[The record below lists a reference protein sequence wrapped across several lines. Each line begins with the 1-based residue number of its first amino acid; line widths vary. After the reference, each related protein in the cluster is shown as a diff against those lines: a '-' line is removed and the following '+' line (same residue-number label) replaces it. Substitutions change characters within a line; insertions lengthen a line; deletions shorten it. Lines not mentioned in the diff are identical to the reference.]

1 MKRSILIIILAVLT
15 ALPSFGQAT
24 KKERNLVKAGNE
36 YFNKKQYR
44 KAEEQYS
51 KALEHNPN
59 STLAKYNLGTTLINE
74 RSNKKDKTKED
85 SVMTK
90 RINALLT
97 DVAGNPNASKDLKA
111 NANYNLG
118 KMAYDNEDY
127 ANSVQYFKK
136 SLKINPNDEKARKNL
151 RMAQKKLQQ
160 QNKSQNN
167 NDQKD
172 KKQNQQQ
179 DQKQPPQKQP
189 EPPKEQQQ
197 QTNNDQLLKAMQ
209 NEEKNTRDKVNRRKA
224 QMGSQSH
231 TSRPW

>member
-1 MKRSILIIILAVLT
+1 MKRNILIILLAVLT
-15 ALPSFGQAT
+15 VLPSFGQAT
-24 KKERNLVKAGNE
+24 KRERNLVKAGNE
-36 YFNKKQYR
+36 YFSKKQYR

-59 STLAKYNLGTTLINE
+59 SAIAKYNLGTTLINE

-97 DVAGNPNASKDLKA
+97 DVAGNAGASKELKA
-111 NANYNLG
+111 HANYNLG

-127 ANSVQYFKK
+127 ANSVEYFKK
-136 SLKINPNDEKARKNL
+136 SLKINDKDEKARKNL

-160 QNKSQNN
+160 QQQNKQN

-179 DQKQPPQKQP
+179 DQKQQPQNQP
-189 EPPKEQQQ
+189 EPPKQPQQ

-224 QMGSQSH
+224 QMGGQAR